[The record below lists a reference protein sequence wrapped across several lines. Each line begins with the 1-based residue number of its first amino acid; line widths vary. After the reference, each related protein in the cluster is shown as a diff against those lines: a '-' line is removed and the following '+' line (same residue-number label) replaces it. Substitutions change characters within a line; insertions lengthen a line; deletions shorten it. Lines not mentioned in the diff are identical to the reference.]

1 MPSLSA
7 RLLATAIRLS
17 GVRRALASASV
28 GPEDV
33 IGSRSATARPTRTM
47 RRRLKVGWDTME
59 GCEVYR
65 VAPRNRKPAGHVL
78 YLHGGAYVHDIAAP
92 HWWFIARMAES
103 TGLAFTVPL
112 YPLAPV
118 HTCADAS
125 RAVTAVYRRLL
136 DEHPGSQV
144 AVMGDSA
151 GGGLSLSLA
160 MQLRD
165 AGLPPPSCLVLL
177 SPWLDVTMSDPSQ
190 ASIERSDVMLMRPGL
205 ETAGRWYAGTWSTRD
220 VRVSPLFGDLAGLP
234 PVLVFC
240 GSHDILVA
248 DSRRLAERVVHERP
262 GQDARGH
269 LDLAYH
275 EEPGLMHVYALL
287 PLPEGR
293 RAQATIATFLHD
305 RLAAPSAET
314 R

>member
-7 RLLATAIRLS
+7 RLLATFIRVS
-17 GVRRALASASV
+17 GRRKAFASASV

-33 IGSRSATARPTRTM
+33 IDARPPTARPTRTM
-47 RRRLKVGWDTME
+47 RQRLRVGWDTTG

-65 VAPRNRKPAGHVL
+65 IAPRNRASTGHVL
-78 YLHGGAYVHDIAAP
+78 YIHGGAYIHDITAA
-92 HWWFIARMAES
+92 HWRFIARMAEA
-103 TGLAFTVPL
+103 TGLTFTVPL

-125 RAVTAVYRRLL
+125 RAVTAVYRDLL
-136 DEHPGSQV
+136 DEHSGSPV

-165 AGLPPPSCLVLL
+165 AGLPPPRCLVLL

-205 ETAGRWYAGTWSTRD
+205 KAAGRWYAGAWAPRD
-220 VRVSPLFGDLAGLP
+220 PRVSPLFGELGGLP
-234 PVLVFC
+234 PVLMFC

-248 DSRRLAERVVHERP
+248 DARRLAERVVREGP
-262 GQDARGH
+262 GQDIPGR
-269 LDLAYH
+269 LDLTYH
-275 EEPGLMHVYALL
+275 EEPGLMHVYAIL
-287 PLPEGR
+287 PLPEAR
-293 RAQATIATFLHD
+293 SAQARIARFLRE
-305 RLAAPSAET
+305 RLA
-314 R
+314 

>member
-7 RLLATAIRLS
+7 RLLATVIRLS
-17 GVRRALASASV
+17 GRRKTLASASV

-33 IGSRSATARPTRTM
+33 IGSRSPTARPSRTM
-47 RRRLKVGWDTME
+47 RRRLQVGWDTVE

-65 VAPRNRKPAGHVL
+65 VAPRDRKPAGHVL
-78 YLHGGAYVHDIAAP
+78 YLHGGAYIHDITAA
-92 HWWFIARMAES
+92 HWWFIARMAEA
-103 TGLAFTVPL
+103 TGLTFTVPL

-125 RAVTAVYRRLL
+125 RAVTAVYRRLI
-136 DEHPGSQV
+136 DGDPGSPV

-190 ASIERSDVMLMRPGL
+190 ALIEPSDVMLMRPGL
-205 ETAGRWYAGTWSTRD
+205 EVAGRWYAGTWSCQD
-220 VRVSPLFGDLAGLP
+220 PRVSPLFGDLTGLP
-234 PVLVFC
+234 PVLMFC

-248 DSRRLAERVVHERP
+248 DARRLADR
-262 GQDARGH
+262 ARDQG

-275 EEPGLMHVYALL
+275 EEAGMMHVYAILG
-287 PLPEGR
+287 LPEAR
-293 RAQATIATFLHD
+293 RARD
-305 RLAAPSAET
+305 RIKRFVIERAGGK
-314 R
+314 